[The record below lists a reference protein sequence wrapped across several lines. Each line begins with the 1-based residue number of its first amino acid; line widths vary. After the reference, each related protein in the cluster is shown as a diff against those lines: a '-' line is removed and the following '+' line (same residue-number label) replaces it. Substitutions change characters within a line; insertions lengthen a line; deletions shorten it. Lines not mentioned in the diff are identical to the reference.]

1 MRGAVL
7 STTTDTGSL
16 SLTLTQCS
24 YDKERILRPDFPM
37 YRASCRM
44 CAVAA
49 LAAGPAFHQ
58 SGLDG
63 SLAAPYRKALAQ
75 IFGADDKDIR
85 RGHAMVKQQFEA
97 LKLARAGLQ
106 P

>member
-1 MRGAVL
+1 MPVL
-7 STTTDTGSL
+7 SEVESH
-16 SLTLTQCS
+16 TLTHCE
-24 YDKERILRPDFPM
+24 YDRQRILQPDFPM
-37 YRASCRM
+37 YMASCRM

-63 SLAAPYRKALAQ
+63 SLAVSYRKALAQ
-75 IFGADDKDIR
+75 IFGAGDKDIR